1 MDPLVEIAIEPRS
14 VPGREALEA
23 ALQVLAAADPSLVI
37 RIDRESGQTILSGGS
52 EDQLDQALAALRGAC
67 DFNAGAPQVAY
78 RETLTQKALIDHI
91 YRRPQGPKGDF
102 ARLILQFEP
111 LDPGAG
117 YTFVSTIAAGSPL
130 SDYLPGIQ
138 GALDSAR
145 EKGLVAG
152 FPVIDFSAILVACT
166 VHDVDSSMMALEHA
180 ARAAFRELRTKGAPV
195 LLEPIMWVEVLIPDD
210 HMGDVIGDLNS
221 RRGQIQ
227 GAETRGTSRLVT
239 AMVPLASMFGYRSQ
253 LQMITRGAGR
263 YEMRYDHYERM
274 PRFSEPPDDTFPPAV
289 GMRA

>member
-1 MDPLVEIAIEPRS
+1 MDPLVEIAVEPRS
-14 VPGREALEA
+14 VPDRESLEA

-52 EDQLDQALAALRGAC
+52 EEQLDRPIAALRRASGV
-67 DFNAGAPQVAY
+67 NVGAPQVAY
-78 RETLTQKALIDHI
+78 RETLTQTALIDHT

-102 ARLILQFEP
+102 ARLILRFEP

-117 YTFVSTIAAGSPL
+117 YRFVSTIAAGSTL
-130 SDYLPGIQ
+130 NDYLPAIQ

-145 EKGLVAG
+145 ENGLVAG

-227 GAETRGTSRLVT
+227 GAETRGAAQLVT
-239 AMVPLASMFGYRSQ
+239 AMVPLAYMFGYRSQ
-253 LQMITRGAGR
+253 LEVITRGAGR